1 MRFKGSS
8 FVVRVTDTVLVSSN
22 CSQAGQERAIVG
34 LPLSSAII
42 YVLLFVI
49 AFWSYTILW
58 KNAPVMTPDSGSYLR
73 TAQDLSDLHIDQIQ
87 ERVPGYPV
95 LLVLTASS
103 HSPNRTLFFVSLLL
117 HFASIWLL
125 ASVLYRAGV

>member
-1 MRFKGSS
+1 MRFIGSS

-22 CSQAGQERAIVG
+22 CSEAGQERAIAG

-42 YVLLFVI
+42 YVILFVI

-73 TAQDLSDLHIDQIQ
+73 TAQDLSDFHMDQLPG
-87 ERVPGYPV
+87 RTPGYPL
-95 LLVLTASS
+95 LLVLTGSS
-103 HSPNRTLFFVSLLL
+103 QS
-117 HFASIWLL
+117 
-125 ASVLYRAGV
+125 